1 MQLVDSHT
9 HVHFKAFEG
18 EMEDVIRRAEAADVL
33 MITVGTQKDT
43 SKKAVE
49 VASEHDGVWATVGL
63 HPNHTT
69 EQEFTDPNELE
80 EISSVK
86 TRSEVFDTEYYRELA
101 QDSKC
106 VGIGECG
113 LDFFHIPKN
122 LDRDSVIKKQSEMF
136 MAQVDLATELELPL
150 VVHCRDAYKEQA
162 ELIENAIDSGKLPA
176 RGVMHCFGGDVKDAE
191 KFLELGFMI
200 GLTGIVTFPP
210 RKNEEVNPA
219 QEVAK
224 MVPLESLLIE
234 TDAPY
239 LAPAPVRGQKNEP
252 LFVKHIA
259 EFIADLRGIPL
270 EELAEVTTNN
280 AKSLFKL

>member
-18 EMEDVIRRAEAADVL
+18 EMEDVIRRAQAADVL

-49 VASEHDGVWATVGL
+49 VAREHDGVWATVGL
-63 HPNHTT
+63 HPNHTP
-69 EQEFTDPNELE
+69 EQEFTDPNELSD
-80 EISSVK
+80 IANVK
-86 TRSEVFDTEYYRELA
+86 TRSESFDANYYRELA
-101 QDSKC
+101 QDPKC

-122 LDRDSVIKKQSEMF
+122 LDRASVIKKQTEMF
-136 MAQVDLATELELPL
+136 MAQVELATELELPL
-150 VVHCRDAYKEQA
+150 VVHCRDAYEEQA
-162 ELIENAIDSGKLPA
+162 QLIKETISSGKLPA
-176 RGVMHCFGGDVKDAE
+176 RGVMHCFGGTVKDAE

-200 GLTGIVTFPP
+200 GITGIVTFPP
-210 RKNEEVNPA
+210 RKGEDVNPA

-224 MVPLESLLIE
+224 MVPLDKLLIE

-239 LAPAPVRGQKNEP
+239 LSPAPVRGQKNEP
-252 LFVKHIA
+252 AFVRHIA
-259 EFIADLRGIPL
+259 EFIADLRGISL
-270 EELAEVTTNN
+270 EELAEATTAN
-280 AKSLFKL
+280 AKRLFKI